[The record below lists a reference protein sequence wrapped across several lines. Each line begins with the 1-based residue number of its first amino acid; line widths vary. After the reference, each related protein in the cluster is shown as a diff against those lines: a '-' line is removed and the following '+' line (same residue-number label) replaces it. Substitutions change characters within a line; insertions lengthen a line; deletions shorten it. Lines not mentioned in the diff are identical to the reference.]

1 MGVGWRDNLLDHLT
15 DTVQTL
21 MMIPINPALILHL
34 AIEKPNNF
42 SACWSRAS
50 ERNAE
55 TKTND
60 LESELGIVE
69 INDENCYLR
78 LNNKV
83 VNVTV
88 RVINGNSF

>member
-34 AIEKPNNF
+34 DIEKPNNF

-69 INDENCYLR
+69 INDEIL
-78 LNNKV
+78 V
-83 VNVTV
+83 FVT
-88 RVINGNSF
+88 